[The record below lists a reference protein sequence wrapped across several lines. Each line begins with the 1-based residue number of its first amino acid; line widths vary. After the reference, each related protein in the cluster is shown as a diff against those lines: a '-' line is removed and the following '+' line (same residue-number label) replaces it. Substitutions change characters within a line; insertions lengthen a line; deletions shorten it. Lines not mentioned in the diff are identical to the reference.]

1 MKFVDI
7 ISYLNQAASE
17 EAGDEFETMAKRAV
31 NLIYD
36 ELLAET
42 DTDFERR
49 EYTFTT
55 VSGTSKYGMPLY
67 VQQVLNIED
76 DTNDRQLLLKTAQ
89 DFDRERAGSASSGTP
104 TEAYAFGYFGVQ
116 KQPASSGALKI
127 TSSSSLDAGS
137 NYKAVINGMS
147 GGVDIREEV
156 TLNGQSTATSSNSY
170 DAVSNGIGIRR
181 VVLQQ
186 SNDVT
191 IVGAVTIKDTSDN
204 TLAVIPPYWG
214 DSPSYQWWEL
224 YPIPDAAIT
233 YVVRTLA
240 KKPPLIND
248 DDWPELDSRYHDLL
262 IHGAQA
268 ILLPLVGKG
277 QAGQLAARKYEQRK
291 EDFLGHRE
299 QKQVTSRKFKNVTN
313 PYIIPASTVQRK
325 IPNASAS

>member
-1 MKFVDI
+1 MKFSEI
-7 ISYLNQAASE
+7 ISYLNLAASE
-17 EAGDEFETMAKRAV
+17 ESGDEFETMAKRAV

-49 EYTFTT
+49 EYAFTT
-55 VSGTSKYGMPLY
+55 ISGISKYGMPLY

-76 DTNDRQLLLKTAQ
+76 NTNDRQLILKTAQ

-104 TEAYAFGYFGVQ
+104 TEAYVFGYFGVQ
-116 KQPASSGALKI
+116 KQPVSAGALNI
-127 TSSSSLDAGS
+127 TSSSALDAGS
-137 NYKAVINGMS
+137 NYKAIINGMS
-147 GGVDIREEV
+147 SGVDVREEV
-156 TLNGQSTATSSNSY
+156 TLNGTSGSDTSNSF

-186 SNDVT
+186 SNSVT
-191 IVGAVTIKDTSDN
+191 FVGTITIKDVGDN
-204 TLAVIPPYWG
+204 VLAVIPPYWG

-224 YPIPDAAIT
+224 YPTPAAAVE

-248 DDWPELDSRYHDLL
+248 DDGPEIDSRYHDLL

-277 QAGQLAARKYEQRK
+277 QAGQLAARKFEQRK

-313 PYIIPASTVQRK
+313 SYILPASSLQRK
-325 IPNASAS
+325 IPNASS

>member
-1 MKFVDI
+1 VKFSDI
-7 ISYLNQAASE
+7 ISYLNKAASE

-31 NLIYD
+31 NLIYE
-36 ELLAET
+36 ELLSET

-49 EYTFTT
+49 EYTFAT
-55 VSGTSKYGMPLY
+55 VAGTSKYGMPLY

-76 DTNDRQLLLKTAQ
+76 DANDRQLVLKTSQ
-89 DFDRERAGSASSGTP
+89 DFDRERAGSSSSGTP
-104 TEAYAFGYFGVQ
+104 TEAYVFGYFGVQ
-116 KQPASSGALKI
+116 KQPASAGTVSVV
-127 TSSSSLDAGS
+127 SSSALDAGS
-137 NYKAVINGMS
+137 NYKAVVHGMS
-147 GGVDIREEV
+147 SGVDLREEI
-156 TLNGQSTATSSNSY
+156 TFTGTTPATSTSSF

-191 IVGAVTIKDTSDN
+191 FVGTVTVKDTDSN
-204 TLAVIPPYWG
+204 ILSVIPPYWG

-224 YPIPDAAIT
+224 YPNPDAAIT
-233 YVVRTLA
+233 YIVRTLA

-248 DDWPELDSRYHDLL
+248 DDWPELDSRFHDLL
-262 IHGAQA
+262 IYGSEA

-313 PYIIPASTVQRK
+313 PYIPPSLYTRSK
-325 IPNASAS
+325 IPNASG

>member
-1 MKFVDI
+1 MKFSDI
-7 ISYLNQAASE
+7 IEYLNQSASE
-17 EAGDEFETMAKRAV
+17 ESGDEFETMAKRAV

-36 ELLAET
+36 ELLVET

-55 VSGTSKYGMPLY
+55 ISGISKYGMPLY

-76 DTNDRQLLLKTAQ
+76 NENDRQITLKTAQ
-89 DFDRERAGSASSGTP
+89 DFDRERAGSSNSGTP
-104 TEAYAFGYFGVQ
+104 TEAYSFGYFGIQ
-116 KQPASSGALKI
+116 KQPAVSGALKI
-127 TSSSSLDAGS
+127 TSSSALDAGS
-137 NYKAVINGMS
+137 NYKIVINGMS
-147 GGVDIREEV
+147 SNVDVREEV
-156 TLNGQSTATSSNSY
+156 TLNGTSTATSSYSY
-170 DAVSNGIGIRR
+170 DAVKNGIGIRR
-181 VVLQQ
+181 VVLKQ
-186 SNDVT
+186 SNSVT
-191 IVGAVTIKDTSDN
+191 FVGTITIKDANDN
-204 TLAVIPPYWG
+204 VLSVIPPYWG

-224 YPIPDAAIT
+224 YPIPDSAIT

-248 DDWPELDSRYHDLL
+248 DDWPELDTRYHDLL

-313 PYIIPASTVQRK
+313 PYVLPASTVQRK
-325 IPNASAS
+325 IPNASSS

>member
-1 MKFVDI
+1 MKFSDI
-7 ISYLNQAASE
+7 ISYLNLSASE
-17 EAGDEFETMAKRAV
+17 ESGDEFETMAKRAV

-49 EYTFTT
+49 EYSFTT
-55 VSGTSKYGMPLY
+55 ISGISKYGMPLY

-76 DTNDRQLLLKTAQ
+76 DTNDRQLVLKTAQ
-89 DFDRERAGSASSGTP
+89 DFDRERAGSASTGTP
-104 TEAYAFGYFGVQ
+104 TEAYVFGYFGVQ
-116 KQPASSGALKI
+116 KQPVSSGTLSV
-127 TSSSSLDAGS
+127 TSSSALDAGS

-147 GGVDIREEV
+147 SGVDVREEV
-156 TLNGQSTATSSNSY
+156 TLNGTSGSTTSNSF
-170 DAVSNGIGIRR
+170 DAVANGIGIRR

-186 SNDVT
+186 SNSVT
-191 IVGAVTIKDTSDN
+191 FVGTITIKDVASN
-204 TLAVIPPYWG
+204 PLAVIPPYWG

-224 YPIPDAAIT
+224 YPTPDAAVS

-248 DDWPELDSRYHDLL
+248 DDWPEIDSRYHDLL

-277 QAGQLAARKYEQRK
+277 QAGQLAARKFEQRK

-313 PYIIPASTVQRK
+313 AYILPSSSVQRK
-325 IPNASAS
+325 IPNAASE